1 MDQYTDLHAA
11 VVATRFTSAVGMG
24 SGSGCG
30 CGSSSLSGSSWP
42 GSSRSWSG
50 ATSCL
55 SATTVTREPEG
66 THGSLDSTR
75 TRS

>member
-1 MDQYTDLHAA
+1 MDQDTDRHA
-11 VVATRFTSAVGMG
+11 VVVVPFFTTALEMG

-30 CGSSSLSGSSWP
+30 RGSSSPSGSSRP
-42 GSSRSWSG
+42 GSSRSWSDT
-50 ATSCL
+50 TSWL
-55 SATTVTREPEG
+55 SATTVMREPEG

>member
-1 MDQYTDLHAA
+1 MDQHTDRHAA
-11 VVATRFTSAVGMG
+11 VVVTLFTTAVAMG

-30 CGSSSLSGSSWP
+30 RGSSSPSGSSRP

-50 ATSCL
+50 TTSCL